1 MAVSG
6 LEMAQNASMTPWTFE
21 YTDKRLHQIME
32 SIFNNA
38 SQTAKEF
45 NAEGN
50 LVVGA
55 NIAGF
60 RKVADSM
67 IDQGVL

>member
-1 MAVSG
+1 
-6 LEMAQNASMTPWTFE
+6 MAQNASMTPWTFE
-21 YTDKRLHQIME
+21 YTDNRLYQIME
-32 SIFNNA
+32 DIFNNA

-45 NAEGN
+45 NAVGN